1 MSEASKHQAETSE
14 LEAVLSSDTFVKSP
28 NLARLLSYICNKY
41 FEGCSAD
48 SKEYNIGVE
57 AMGKHPDFDPAMNS
71 VVRVEVHRLRQ
82 KLKRYYESE
91 GAQHTLEITL
101 PVGHYVP
108 QFIRREPVFPQVPE
122 GDAISKIS
130 EGEYST
136 PPAGASEQLAPLA
149 EQPMGELPD
158 RFSRAATMPRK
169 RTLRPG
175 VFLVLVV
182 GAVTLILGALMLMK
196 PEKPASA
203 TFIVNSGPAA
213 EMAVPATATNG
224 QQSVRIIAGYSRNE
238 YVDHSGAVWGG
249 DRYFTGGTVA
259 SEPER
264 FIFRTLDPT
273 LYQSYRT
280 GNFRYDIPLK
290 PGDYE
295 LRLRFAELFF
305 GPESYRGGGESNR
318 IFSID
323 LNGKRLLQDLDVIC
337 GAGGSNIAYVRDFK
351 DVSPAPD
358 GYLHL
363 KFVPYRDEPMLSA
376 LEILPSTPGKTQPIR
391 IIAQDNPYTDHEGR
405 TWSADRYFLGGQL
418 AHHKA
423 VSTGT
428 LNPGLYSSQ
437 RFGNFSYSLPVAPG
451 EYRLTLRFSET
462 YFGPDN
468 PGGGGSGSRIFDVIA
483 NDRRILH
490 NFDIF
495 KEAGGENRAL
505 DKTFSGLK
513 PNAQGQIVLDFVPIV
528 NYACVSGIELTQESK

>member
-1 MSEASKHQAETSE
+1 MSEASKHQAEMAE
-14 LEAVLSSDTFVKSP
+14 LEAVLSSDVFVKSP
-28 NLARLLSYICNKY
+28 NLAKLLSYICNKY
-41 FEGCSAD
+41 FEGCSSD

-57 AMGKHPDFDPAMNS
+57 AMGKQPDFDPSMNS

-82 KLKRYYESE
+82 KLKKYYETE
-91 GAQHTLEITL
+91 GARDTLEITL

-108 QFIRREPVFPQVPE
+108 QFIRREPVVLPALKPHE
-122 GDAISKIS
+122 ISRIS
-130 EGEYST
+130 EGETST
-136 PPAGASEQLAPLA
+136 LTVGASEQLAQLTEEPV
-149 EQPMGELPD
+149 EELPD
-158 RFSRAATMPRK
+158 LLSRVNAIPRK
-169 RTLRPG
+169 RNIRPG
-175 VFLVLVV
+175 VFFALVI
-182 GAVTLILGALMLMK
+182 GTLTLSLGSLMLMK
-196 PEKPASA
+196 PGKPASA
-203 TFIVNSGPAA
+203 TFVANAGSAA
-213 EMAVPATATNG
+213 EKAVPATTTD
-224 QQSVRIIAGYSRNE
+224 SRPTVRIIAGYPKNE
-238 YVDHSGAVWGG
+238 YVDHSGKVWEG

-273 LYQSYRT
+273 IYQSYRAGT
-280 GNFRYDIPLK
+280 FSYDIPLK
-290 PGDYE
+290 SGEYE

-337 GAGGSNIAYVRDFK
+337 DAGGSNIAYVRDFK

-363 KFVPYRDEPMLSA
+363 KFIPFRDEPVLSA
-376 LEILPSTPGKTQPIR
+376 LEILPSSPGRTQPIR

-405 TWSADRYFLGGQL
+405 TWSADCYFLGGQL

-428 LNPGLYSSQ
+428 QDPGLYCSQ

-451 EYRLTLRFSET
+451 KYQLTLRFSET
-462 YFGPDN
+462 YFGLDN
-468 PGGGGSGSRIFDVIA
+468 PGGGGVGSRIFDVFA
-483 NDRRILH
+483 NNRRLLH
-490 NFDIF
+490 NFDVF

-505 DKTFSGLK
+505 DKTFSGLE
-513 PNAQGQIVLDFVPIV
+513 PNAQGQIVLDFVPVV
-528 NYACVSGIELTQESK
+528 NYACVSAIEVSEQPK